1 MKIRTN
7 LVLAILLFPITLFA
21 AGGRDAMW
29 KEVEDAANKGLP
41 KTAIEKLAPIVDAS
55 MKEKAWPEAIKAIA
69 TRINYEGMVQGGKP
83 EEKIFRME
91 AEMAKAPKEML
102 PVMEAIL
109 ADWYWQYFQQNRYRL
124 MQRTQTAA
132 APGMDITTWDLPRL
146 FTEIDKHFAKA
157 LAADVELK
165 KIAVG
170 TFDAL
175 LEKGTVPDTYRPTLY
190 DFLAHEALAF
200 YASGEQAAAKA
211 EDEFELD
218 ADGPVFGTTEE
229 FLKWEP
235 KGDANKVKAV
245 QLYQSL
251 LRFHSEDA
259 EKSALLHCDL
269 ERIRLGKNYATG
281 EEKSARHK
289 TALKHFAEQWAD
301 HELSAW
307 ARAEWA
313 QVLVGEDESAEAH
326 KIAKQGAGAFPAS
339 IGGRLCFNLIQ
350 EIEAKSSQVS
360 IERVWNAPH
369 SPISIRYRNLSE
381 IHFRVVS
388 AEWTERLKRNGN
400 FQWLDDNERK
410 ALLAAKPEKSWSAK
424 LPPTPDFR
432 ERVEEVE
439 VPKDLKPG
447 FYFLIASH
455 DLGFRENNNVV
466 TFTDCWVSDL
476 AIVMR
481 SEQGAGKAEGFVLDA
496 NSGQP
501 VEGVDVQLWVGRDNG
516 FSPADTVKT
525 DANGI
530 FSAKAPQDR
539 MVLALATF
547 KNQRL
552 ATSDA
557 FQLWRQNR
565 QRDLQTQTIFFTDR
579 SLYRPGQT
587 IRYKGI
593 CISADR
599 DNDNYKVLGGQAVT
613 VVFSDANGKEIAKAE
628 HKANDYGS
636 FNGSF
641 TAPRDRLMGQMM
653 IRTTGAPHGMASVS
667 VEEYKRPKFQ
677 VAVEAPKVPGKLG
690 EKVGVEG
697 KATAYTGAAIG
708 GAKVRWRVV
717 REVRFPDWWGRCFW
731 WRPMP
736 SQAAQEIAHGTTVT
750 KDDGTFAVEFPA
762 KPDRSVSEK
771 DEPTF
776 SFTVHADVTDTTGET
791 RTAQRGVNIGY
802 TALKASLSADE
813 WQTAMK
819 PVDIAIITQTNDGE
833 GQAAEGTVKIHRLKQ
848 PAQVMRPNLTERR
861 SRPWR
866 GAKPL
871 APKEPEV
878 DPGNPNSWEL
888 GEVAAE
894 GAFKT
899 DGSGK
904 ATLPFKLGAGPYRA
918 MLETKDH
925 FGKKVTAQLQ
935 FNVLNLDNKALAVH
949 VPNIVAAPKWTL
961 EPGAEFM
968 ALWGTGYAQARAFIE
983 IEHRGKMLQSFWT
996 ENGLPQQQ
1004 VKKAVTEAMRGGF
1017 TLHVT
1022 MVREN
1027 RAYLTSRRV
1036 DVPWSNKQLTVKWE
1050 HFTSKLEPAQK
1061 ETWTA
1066 VVTGP
1071 DAKKAVA
1078 EMVCALYDQS
1088 LDAFKPHNWQQAF
1101 NVFRQDFSRMGMQF
1115 QNVLKPLNHLHGQW
1129 MYETKDASFSYRRFP
1144 DMIAGGY
1151 WDDTPMPDIM
1161 MGRSGAGGLGAGMPM
1176 AAMAAAPMAK
1186 GNLYG
1191 NRSGEL
1197 GVSASAID
1205 ALLSGEN
1212 AKSLAP
1218 GITSIAGV
1226 ATDPVFQM
1234 MIRGGAPSAALDLST
1249 ISARKNLNE
1258 TAFFFPQLIARE
1270 DGSVAMEFTM
1280 PEALTTW
1287 RFMGFAH
1294 DRELRSGY
1302 IEDKVVTAKDIMV
1315 QPNPPR
1321 FLREGD
1327 VLEFTVKVSNQTATR
1342 QAGKVRLTL
1351 ANARTGKT
1359 VDADFAN
1366 AVTDQEFDLPSHE
1379 SRSFSWKL
1387 KVPDGAEPLSYKAVG
1402 STEKLSDG
1410 EEGLLP
1416 VLSRRTLVTESLPL
1430 PIRGAQTKKFEFT
1443 RLIESVKSDTL
1454 KSQSLT
1460 VQMVSNPSWY
1470 AVMALPYLMEFPHEC
1485 SEQTFNRLYANALA
1499 RHISASDPK
1508 IHAVF
1513 DQWKGTPALDSPLEK
1528 NQDIKSVLLDETP
1541 WVQQAKSESQ
1551 ARRNV
1556 GILFDDNRLNDETA
1570 RTLRKLAEMQ
1580 HADGAWPWFPGDH
1593 GDDYITLYIT
1603 TGFGRLRHLGVK
1615 IDTAPAIKSLA
1626 RLDGWIDRIYRDIPV
1641 NQRDLNHLSPTIA
1654 FYLYGRSFFLAEK
1667 PIAPAHKEAVDYFLA
1682 QARKHWLALGD
1693 RQPQGH
1699 LAIAL
1704 KRFGDKDAAVGIMKS
1719 LNERSVSN
1727 EEMGMFWRDTEHSW
1741 SWFRAPIESQA
1752 LMIEA
1757 FDEVMNDAKAVEE
1770 CKVWLLK
1777 QKQTQDWKTTKATA
1791 DAIYALLLRGD
1802 NLLASDALVEV
1813 SLAGN
1818 AIKPEK
1824 VEAGT
1829 GFYEERFARG
1839 EVKPEQGHITLKKTD
1854 KGVSWGGVHWQYL
1867 EDMAKVTAY
1876 DGTPLKLT
1884 KAPFTKQLTKKGPVL
1899 EAVKGAVKVGDEL
1912 VVRITLHTDR
1922 DMEYVHLKD
1931 HRGSGTEPVNVLSQF
1946 KFQDGLG
1953 YYETTRDTASHF
1965 FISYLPK
1972 GNYVFEYTTR
1982 VVHRGRYQTGFA
1994 SIECMYAPEFGGH
2007 SESLWVDAE

>member
-1 MKIRTN
+1 MKIRIN
-7 LVLAILLFPITLFA
+7 LAAAIFFFPLTLLA

-41 KTAIEKLAPIVDAS
+41 KTAIEKLAPIIDGA
-55 MKEKAWPEAIKAIA
+55 MKEKAYPEAIKAVA
-69 TRINYEGMVQGGKP
+69 SRIGYEGMVEGGKP
-83 EEKIFRME
+83 EEKITRME

-109 ADWYWQYFQQNRYRL
+109 ADWYWQYFQQNRYRF

-132 APGMDITTWDLPRL
+132 APGKDITTWDLPRL
-146 FTEIDKHFAKA
+146 FAEIDVHFTKA
-157 LAADVELK
+157 LAADAELK

-175 LEKGTVPDTYRPTLY
+175 LEKGTLPDAYRPTLY

-229 FLKWEP
+229 FNVAPAPSPESDKAKPNIKTSPL
-235 KGDANKVKAV
+235 AKAV
-245 QLYQSL
+245 QLFQAL
-251 LRFHSEDA
+251 LTFHKDDA
-259 EKSALLHCDL
+259 DKSALLHCDL
-269 ERIRLGKNYATG
+269 ERIRFGKNHATG

-289 TALKHFAEQWAD
+289 AALKRFAEEWAD

-307 ARAEWA
+307 ARHDWAE
-313 QVLVGEDESAEAH
+313 VLVGEDESAEAH
-326 KIAKQGAGAFPAS
+326 KIAKQGAGAFPGS
-339 IGGRLCFNLIQ
+339 IGGKLCFNLVQ
-350 EIEAKSSQVS
+350 QIEAKSSQVGV
-360 IERVWNAPH
+360 ERVWNVPLGA
-369 SPISIRYRNLSE
+369 ISVRYRNLTE
-381 IHFRVVS
+381 IHFRVVK

-400 FQWLDDNERK
+400 FQWLEDNERK
-410 ALLAAKPEKSWSAK
+410 ALLAAKPEKAWSAQ
-424 LPPTPDFR
+424 LPATPDFR
-432 ERVEEVE
+432 ERVEELE
-439 VPKDLKPG
+439 APKDLKPG
-447 FYFLIASH
+447 FYFLIASN
-455 DLGFRENNNVV
+455 DRNFGGNNNVV
-466 TFTDCWVSDL
+466 TFTDFWVSDL
-476 AIVMR
+476 AIVLR
-481 SEQGAGKAEGFVLDA
+481 SVQGAGNAEGFVLDA

-501 VEGVDVQLWVGRDNG
+501 IEGADVQLWIGRDNG
-516 FSPADTVKT
+516 FSAGETVKT
-525 DANGI
+525 DANGL
-530 FSAKAPQDR
+530 FSAKANPDR
-539 MVLALATF
+539 TVLALATF
-547 KNQRL
+547 KNQSL
-552 ATSDA
+552 ATSDG
-557 FQLWRQNR
+557 FQLWRENR
-565 QRDLQTQTIFFTDR
+565 QRDSQTQTIFFTDR

-599 DNDNYKVLGGQAVT
+599 DNDNYKVLGGQSVT
-613 VVFSDANGKEIAKAE
+613 VIFSDVNGKEIARVE
-628 HKANDYGS
+628 HKSNDYGS

-653 IRTTGAPHGMASVS
+653 ITTSNGSAGVS

-677 VAVEAPKVPGKLG
+677 VAVDAPKVPGKLG

-708 GAKVRWRVV
+708 GAKVRYRVV

-736 SQAAQEIAHGTTVT
+736 AQAAQEIAHGTTET
-750 KDDGTFAVEFPA
+750 KDDGSFAVEFLA
-762 KPDRSVSEK
+762 KPERSVSEK

-791 RTAQRGVNIGY
+791 RTAQRSVNIGY
-802 TALKASLSADE
+802 TALKASLTTDE
-813 WQTAMK
+813 WQTVTK
-819 PVDIAIITQTNDGE
+819 PVEIAIFTQTNDGE
-833 GQAAEGTVKIHRLKQ
+833 GQAAEGVMKVHRLKQ
-848 PAQVMRPNLTERR
+848 PAQVVRPDITERR
-861 SRPWR
+861 SRPRR
-866 GAKPL
+866 GPQPL
-871 APKEPEV
+871 VAKEPEV

-894 GAFKT
+894 SAFKT
-899 DGSGK
+899 DGAGK
-904 ATLPFKLGAGPYRA
+904 AALPFQLAAGPYRA
-918 MLETKDH
+918 MLETKDR
-925 FGKKVTAQLQ
+925 FGEKVTAQLQ
-935 FNVLNLDNKALAVH
+935 FNVLKLDNKPLAVR

-983 IEHRGKMLQSFWT
+983 VEHRGKMMQSFWT

-1004 VKKAVTEAMRGGF
+1004 VKQAVTEAMRGGF
-1017 TLHVT
+1017 TLHIT

-1036 DVPWSNKQLTVKWE
+1036 DVPWSNKELTVKWE
-1050 HFTSKLEPAQK
+1050 HFTSKMEPAQK

-1088 LDAFKPHNWQQAF
+1088 LDAFKPHRWQQAF
-1101 NVFRQDFSRMGMQF
+1101 GVFRQDFSRLNMQF
-1115 QNVLKPLNHLHGQW
+1115 QNVLKPLQHLNGQW
-1129 MYETKDASFSYRRFP
+1129 DFIQKDPSFTYRKFP
-1144 DMIAGGY
+1144 DAIAGIHWNGALGMSGM
-1151 WDDTPMPDIM
+1151 MPGM
-1161 MGRSGAGGLGAGMPM
+1161 MAGRSSGWRGEAMPM
-1176 AAMAAAPMAK
+1176 AAAAPMKSMAK
-1186 GNLYG
+1186 GAPEQPASYAAEANDVRAQNKNDG
-1191 NRSGEL
+1191 DVGVPAPAPAMDL
-1197 GVSASAID
+1197 GAV
-1205 ALLSGEN
+1205 
-1212 AKSLAP
+1212 
-1218 GITSIAGV
+1218 T
-1226 ATDPVFQM
+1226 
-1234 MIRGGAPSAALDLST
+1234 
-1249 ISARKNLNE
+1249 ARKNLNE
-1258 TAFFFPQLIARE
+1258 TAFFFPQLVARD

-1327 VLEFTVKVSNQTATR
+1327 ALEFTVKVSNQSATH
-1342 QAGKVRLTL
+1342 QSGKVRLTL

-1366 AVTDQEFDLPSHE
+1366 AITDQTFDLPSHE
-1379 SRSFSWKL
+1379 SHSFSWKL

-1430 PIRGAQTKKFEFT
+1430 PIRGEQTKKFEFT
-1443 RLIESVKSDTL
+1443 RLIESGKSDTL

-1499 RHISASDPK
+1499 RHIAASDPK
-1508 IHAVF
+1508 IRGVF

-1528 NQDIKSVLLDETP
+1528 NQDIKAVLLDETP
-1541 WVQQAKSESQ
+1541 WVREAKSESQ

-1570 RTLRKLAEMQ
+1570 RLLRKLAEMQ
-1580 HADGAWPWFPGDH
+1580 LGDGAWPWFPGDR

-1626 RLDGWIDRIYRDIPV
+1626 RLDGLIDRIYRDIPA
-1641 NQRDLNHLSPTIA
+1641 NLRDGNHLSPTIA
-1654 FYLYGRSFFLAEK
+1654 FYLYGRSFFIAEK
-1667 PIAPAHKEAVDYFLA
+1667 PIAPAHKEAVDYFLG

-1719 LNERSVSN
+1719 LQERSVSN
-1727 EEMGMFWRDTEHSW
+1727 EEMGMFWRDTEHSS

-1757 FDEVMNDAKAVEE
+1757 FDEVMNDTKAVED

-1813 SLAGN
+1813 SLAGTT
-1818 AIKPEK
+1818 IKPEK
-1824 VEAGT
+1824 IEAGT

-1839 EVKPEQGHITLKKTD
+1839 EIKPEQGHIIVKKTD
-1854 KGVSWGGVHWQYL
+1854 KGVSWGSVHWQYL
-1867 EDMAKVTAY
+1867 DDMAKITAY
-1876 DGTPLKLT
+1876 EGTPLKLT
-1884 KAPFTKQLTKKGPVL
+1884 KTLFTKQLTKNGPVL

-1982 VVHRGRYQTGFA
+1982 VVYRGRYQTGFA

-2007 SESLWVDAE
+2007 SESIWVEAE

>member
-1 MKIRTN
+1 MKTRTS
-7 LVLAILLFPITLFA
+7 LVLAILLFPLTLLA

-41 KTAIEKLAPIVDAS
+41 KTAIEKLAPIIDGA
-55 MKEKAWPEAIKAIA
+55 MKDKAFPEAIKAIA

-91 AEMAKAPKEML
+91 AEMAKAPKEIL

-109 ADWYWQYFQQNRYRL
+109 ADWYWQYFQQNRHRF

-132 APGMDITTWDLPRL
+132 APGTDITTWDLPRL
-146 FTEIDKHFAKA
+146 FAEIDGHFTKA
-157 LAADVELK
+157 LAADAELK

-175 LEKGTVPDTYRPTLY
+175 LDKGSVPDAYRPTLY
-190 DFLAHEALAF
+190 DFLAHEALTF

-211 EDEFELD
+211 EDEFELE

-229 FLKWEP
+229 FLKWEA
-235 KGDANKVKAV
+235 KGDSNKVKAV

-251 LRFHSEDA
+251 LRFHAEDA
-259 EKSALLHCDL
+259 DKSALLHCDL
-269 ERIRLGKNYATG
+269 ERIRLGKNHATG

-289 TALKHFAEQWAD
+289 AALKRFVDQWAD

-313 QVLVGEDESAEAH
+313 EVLVGEDEQAEAH
-326 KIAKQGAGAFPAS
+326 KITKQGAGAFPNS
-339 IGGRLCFNLIQ
+339 IGGKLCFNLIQ
-350 EIEAKSSQVS
+350 QIEAKTSQVN

-369 SPISIRYRNLSE
+369 GPISIRYRNLTE
-381 IHFRVVS
+381 IHFRVVG

-400 FQWLDDNERK
+400 FQWLDDNERR
-410 ALLAAKPEKSWSAK
+410 ALLAAKPQKTWSTK

-439 VPKDLKPG
+439 GPKDLKPG

-455 DLGFRENNNVV
+455 DANFSDNNNVA
-466 TFTDCWVSDL
+466 TFSDFWVSDL

-501 VEGVDVQLWVGRDNG
+501 VEGSDVQLWISRDNG
-516 FSPADTVKT
+516 SFSPGQTVKT
-525 DANGI
+525 DANGL
-530 FSAKAPQDR
+530 FSTQAAHDR
-539 MVLALATF
+539 SVLALVSF

-552 ATSDA
+552 ATNEG

-565 QRDLQTQTIFFTDR
+565 QRAVQTQTVFFTDR

-599 DNDNYKVLGGQAVT
+599 DNDNYKVLGGEDVA
-613 VVFSDANGKEIAKAE
+613 VVFSDVNGKEIAKTV

-636 FNGSF
+636 FSGSF
-641 TAPRDRLMGQMM
+641 TAPRDRLMGQMS
-653 IRTTGAPHGMASVS
+653 IRTTGAPHGMAGVS

-677 VAVEAPKVPGKLG
+677 VAVEAPKMPGKLC
-690 EKVGVEG
+690 EKVSVEG

-708 GAKVRWRVV
+708 GAKVRYRVV
-717 REVRFPDWWGRCFW
+717 RQVRFPDWWGSCFW

-736 SQAAQEIAHGTTVT
+736 AQAAQEIAHGTAVT
-750 KDDGTFAVEFPA
+750 KDDGSFTVEFVA

-813 WQTAMK
+813 WQTATK
-819 PVDIAIITQTNDGE
+819 PVDVAIFTQTNDGE
-833 GQAAEGTVKIHRLKQ
+833 GQAAEGVVKIHKLKQ
-848 PAQVMRPNLTERR
+848 PAQVVRPNLTERR

-871 APKEPEV
+871 VPKEPEV
-878 DPGNPNSWEL
+878 VPGNPNSWEL

-899 DGSGK
+899 DGTGK
-904 ATLPFKLGAGPYRA
+904 AALPFKLAAGPYRT
-918 MLETKDH
+918 MLETKDR

-935 FNVLNLDNKALAVH
+935 FNVLNLDNKPLAVR
-949 VPNIVAAPKWTL
+949 VPNIVAAPKWSL

-983 IEHRGKMLQSFWT
+983 VEHRGKMLQSFWT
-996 ENGLPQQQ
+996 ENGLSQQQ
-1004 VKKAVTEAMRGGF
+1004 VKQAVTEAMRGGF

-1066 VVTGP
+1066 VITGP

-1078 EMVCALYDQS
+1078 EMVAALYDQS
-1088 LDAFKPHNWQQAF
+1088 LDAFKPHRWQHAF
-1101 NVFRQDFSRMGMQF
+1101 GVFRQDFSRLSMQF

-1129 MYETKDASFSYRRFP
+1129 AFEHKDASFSYRRFP
-1144 DMIAGGY
+1144 DAIAGGNWGY
-1151 WDDTPMPDIM
+1151 DDGIPGLM
-1161 MGRSGAGGLGAGMPM
+1161 MGRAGGGRAMPM
-1176 AAMAAAPMAK
+1176 AAMSAAPMEK
-1186 GNLYG
+1186 MPISGNAVRQEAAG
-1191 NRSGEL
+1191 FAAD
-1197 GVSASAID
+1197 ASAGPPADYARKKNGGD
-1205 ALLSGEN
+1205 A
-1212 AKSLAP
+1212 
-1218 GITSIAGV
+1218 
-1226 ATDPVFQM
+1226 
-1234 MIRGGAPSAALDLST
+1234 GAPAPAPAPAPAIDLGT
-1249 ISARKNLNE
+1249 VTARKNLNE

-1327 VLEFTVKVSNQTATR
+1327 VLEFTVKVSNQSATR

-1366 AVTDQEFDLPSHE
+1366 AVTDQVFDLPSHE

-1402 STEKLSDG
+1402 STKKLSDG

-1443 RLIESVKSDTL
+1443 RLIESGKSDTL

-1508 IHAVF
+1508 IRAVF

-1580 HADGAWPWFPGDH
+1580 HADGAWPWFPGDR

-1615 IDTAPAIKSLA
+1615 IDIAPAIKSLA
-1626 RLDGWIDRIYRDIPV
+1626 RLDAWIDRIYRDIPV
-1641 NQRDLNHLSPTIA
+1641 NKRDGNHLSPTIA
-1654 FYLYGRSFFLAEK
+1654 FYLYGRSFFLVEK

-1682 QARKHWLALGD
+1682 QARKHWLALRD

-1699 LAIAL
+1699 LAIGL

-1719 LNERSVSN
+1719 LHERSVSN

-1752 LMIEA
+1752 VMVEA
-1757 FDEVMNDAKAVEE
+1757 FDEVMNDLKAVED

-1813 SLAGN
+1813 SLADI

-1854 KGVSWGGVHWQYL
+1854 KGVSWGSVHWQYL

-1876 DGTPLKLT
+1876 EGTPLKLT
-1884 KAPFTKQLTKKGPVL
+1884 KALFTKQLTKKGPVL

-1953 YYETTRDTASHF
+1953 YYESTRDTASHF

-1994 SIECMYAPEFGGH
+1994 NLQCMYAPEFGGH
-2007 SESLWVDAE
+2007 SESLWLDAE